1 MPIVIS
7 VFLYN
12 SEFHLSIMFKLML
25 KSIKFK
31 NMNKI
36 YQKYFYIVICTFI
49 SVSTRDTWMWF
60 HTILIVSEA
69 FLDWEVPNIFWQF
82 YQRWFFLGVWALL
95 FIWAMI
101 LNLGNEID
109 IGKSNYTA
117 QERLTYFMEYMACKY
132 KKSLQY
138 LSGKVNI

>member
-1 MPIVIS
+1 MNNKVNYPLENVSVVPIVIS

-49 SVSTRDTWMWF
+49 SVSTRD
-60 HTILIVSEA
+60 S
-69 FLDWEVPNIFWQF
+69 
-82 YQRWFFLGVWALL
+82 
-95 FIWAMI
+95 
-101 LNLGNEID
+101 
-109 IGKSNYTA
+109 
-117 QERLTYFMEYMACKY
+117 
-132 KKSLQY
+132 
-138 LSGKVNI
+138 